1 MAFKMK
7 GAPMHKGTAKHAS
20 ALKSYDSSPMKLTYK
35 KAYAGL
41 SEERKAKQSEAD
53 FITEAKAYNTKKYD
67 TTEPTRES
75 KKLVGK
81 YEGDMTTSPKV
92 TEGTA
97 KKELASRTKTAKVE
111 AAKLEASKNRNKE
124 GLEKGELKKKGEGVE
139 VVNKTNVES
148 KRKVSVKEAK
158 GRGTTAVK
166 NSRKVFGRGSD
177 EVKAAKKAR
186 KTSVKAA
193 KAERKVTRKAGTKKG
208 LIAGG
213 VTAGLTKKESK
224 AAYKTGKKAAKT
236 EKLEKKMKAKEAS
249 SSGPRSASAGVAK
262 RLAKR
267 IANRKAKA

>member
-20 ALKSYDSSPMKLTYK
+20 ALKSYASSPMKKTYK
-35 KAYAGL
+35 EAYAGL

-53 FITEAKAYNTKKYD
+53 FTTEAKAYNTKKYD
-67 TTEPTRES
+67 TTEPTKRAKS
-75 KKLVGK
+75 RGM
-81 YEGDMTTSPKV
+81 D
-92 TEGTA
+92 
-97 KKELASRTKTAKVE
+97 KKELAKDVKAVRAYDAQGKADNAAADKLAKE
-111 AAKLEASKNRNKE
+111 NKD
-124 GLEKGELKKKGEGVE
+124 KP
-139 VVNKTNVES
+139 VVSTNQKS

-186 KTSVKAA
+186 KTSVKTA
-193 KAERKVTRKAGTKKG
+193 KAEKRATRK
-208 LIAGG
+208 
-213 VTAGLTKKESK
+213 EM
-224 AAYKTGKKAAKT
+224 KT
-236 EKLEKKMKAKEAS
+236 ERLEKKMKAKEAS